1 MLSLFALAGCAER
14 EDYGESPYATGE
26 PFVAEDAGRIP
37 LTTPGT
43 EHRVERSAV
52 EFPDIGDDVP
62 EPLSEDPEEFR
73 EDTSLTGV
81 PPAPRQQRAI
91 DTIRFDSA
99 QTTPLPLVRP
109 SPPQPPAAAPP
120 PVVTPPAPRPSP
132 APPPLPPPTP
142 EGEDGTSAGGPEGA
156 S

>member
-14 EDYGESPYATGE
+14 DDPGESPYATGE

-43 EHRVERSAV
+43 EHRVERTTV
-52 EFPDIGDDVP
+52 DFPDMGDDVP
-62 EPLSEDPEEFR
+62 EPLSEDPEEVQ
-73 EDTSLTGV
+73 EDTSLTAGSPV
-81 PPAPRQQRAI
+81 PRQQRAI

-99 QTTPLPLVRP
+99 QATPLPLVRP

-120 PVVTPPAPRPSP
+120 PAVAPPAPRPPP
-132 APPPLPPPTP
+132 APAP
-142 EGEDGTSAGGPEGA
+142 EGEDGTGADGTKGA